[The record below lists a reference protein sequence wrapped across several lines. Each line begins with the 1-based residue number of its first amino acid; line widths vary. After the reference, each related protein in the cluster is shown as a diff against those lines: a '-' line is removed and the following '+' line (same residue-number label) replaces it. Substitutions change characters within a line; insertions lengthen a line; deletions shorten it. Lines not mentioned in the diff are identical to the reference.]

1 MGAWKLILPK
11 YVGLFFLFLTIR
23 IDCFFQQKIKGL
35 IIGTDHIPLDG
46 ATIYIKN
53 TPIGSVTDLPD
64 AHYFIKTYPGVW
76 TNQKQNAGY

>member
-23 IDCFFQQKIKGL
+23 MDCFSQQKIKGS
-35 IIGTDHIPLDG
+35 IIGTHHIPLDD
-46 ATIYIKN
+46 AV
-53 TPIGSVTDLPD
+53 GSVTDLPD